1 MVNGAK
7 NSQFPFMLT
16 GKIVYSDVK
25 QVDALKKL
33 SHDNPVMTKIKLT
46 GAISPRR

>member
-7 NSQFPFMLT
+7 NSQFPFTLT

-25 QVDALKKL
+25 QVDALKNYAMIIL
-33 SHDNPVMTKIKLT
+33 L
-46 GAISPRR
+46 